1 MTTQFLMYI
10 LYGTMAL
17 FLIIVI
23 AYLLLRRRM
32 GKSEYQ
38 QIRKLRQGTEVN
50 KFSTEILYQ
59 KLYITYSKIP
69 YIKTYI
75 HKLRRRLEIIDVDD
89 EYATRRDSA
98 KILTKVLLILFPIVI
113 LSIIATHTNYLLMS
127 IILIFELFMIDAF
140 IDGSVDSMDNNL
152 LKEQLDFFAEIRHAY
167 HEFNMV
173 EEAIY
178 QISQDDEKAI
188 SRQGEKIYEVLI
200 ANDPETEL
208 EKYYD
213 IAPNPFL
220 KEFAGISYLTK
231 EFGDR
236 KVDNASLYLKNVNN
250 ITEEMQIEILKR
262 DKIDYVFQS
271 LSIISIVPVLF
282 LEPLKKWS
290 VGNFSFTQS
299 FYEGKGGM
307 LVQILVILLTII
319 CYIMLRKVKNNG
331 STDRQATNQENPW
344 QSKIYKNPI
353 GKRIVNMFMP
363 KDGTKEYLKVQK
375 LLKDSASKLKIEWLY
390 VNRITYAILVFAI
403 SMFLMIAL
411 HRVAINWV
419 FTEPTTDYD
428 LIGGLTDREKLEAEA
443 LTKSD
448 NQFLYIFQGKL
459 KTTKDEIEKEVRKSD
474 DYVEATDE
482 EIATAVDRIYKKL
495 QTINSEFLRPF
506 EVLIALVFMI
516 IGYMAPIWILY
527 FQYKIRLMEMEDEVM
542 QFQTIILMLMRIE
555 RMNVE
560 IILEWLER
568 YSDIFREPI
577 SKCVN
582 NYEAGA
588 WEALEVLRTDTNY
601 PLFIR
606 IVESLQAAVEKIP
619 IIDAFDELDSEREY
633 YQDKRKETNERLIA
647 RKARIGKII
656 GFAPMVVMFVGYL
669 IIPLVFIGLTAMN
682 SSMSSMSATATT

>member
-344 QSKIYKNPI
+344 QSKVYKNPI

-448 NQFLYIFQGKL
+448 NQFLYMFQGKL